1 MNHNAPSPALHLAA
15 KAARAADRVLTV
27 LTYIALTLVI
37 VYASYAMWDN
47 YQILNG
53 ARADKSLLKFK
64 PELSASGA
72 GLSLSEILG
81 VNRDVRAWL
90 TLDDTG
96 IDYPIVQGQDNSE
109 YLNKDVFG
117 NFSLSGSLFL
127 DSRSSGDFTDTYSLI
142 YGHHMD
148 ANAMFGGLD
157 HFLGDSFFTAHPRGT
172 LILEHTAY
180 EIDLFA
186 AIRAD
191 AYDNIIFD
199 PTATDKDTEPLME
212 FIRTQAVQYREPD
225 LPADARILG
234 LSTCSDASSN
244 ARVIVFGL
252 LTEYSE
258 SRPEDAADDQ
268 EP

>member
-1 MNHNAPSPALHLAA
+1 MNHNTPSTALLLAA

-27 LTYIALTLVI
+27 LTRIALMLVI

-47 YQILNG
+47 YRILNG

-64 PELSASGA
+64 PELSVSRDE
-72 GLSLSEILG
+72 LSLSEILG

-96 IDYPIVQGQDNSE
+96 IDYPIVQGRDNSE

-117 NFSLSGSLFL
+117 NFSLAGSLFL

-148 ANAMFGGLD
+148 ADVMFGGLD
-157 HFLGDSFFTAHPRGT
+157 HFLDETFFAAHPGGT
-172 LILEHTAY
+172 LILEHSAY

-186 AIRAD
+186 AVTAD
-191 AYDNIIFD
+191 AYDSIIFD
-199 PTATDKDTEPLME
+199 PAATDTDTEPLME
-212 FIRTQAVQYREPD
+212 FIRKQAVQYREPE

-252 LTEYSE
+252 LKEASL
-258 SRPEDAADDQ
+258 
-268 EP
+268 

>member
-1 MNHNAPSPALHLAA
+1 MAEKN
-15 KAARAADRVLTV
+15 
-27 LTYIALTLVI
+27 
-37 VYASYAMWDN
+37 
-47 YQILNG
+47 
-53 ARADKSLLKFK
+53 KSLLKFK
-64 PELSASGA
+64 PELSASGD

-81 VNRDVRAWL
+81 VNQDVRAWL

-157 HFLGDSFFTAHPRGT
+157 HFLDDSFFTAHPRGT

-180 EIDLFA
+180 AIDLFA

-191 AYDNIIFD
+191 AYDDIIFD
-199 PTATDKDTEPLME
+199 PTATDTDTEPLME

-234 LSTCSDASSN
+234 MSTCSDASSN